1 MANANDKVNQ
11 KAAAAAGA
19 TRAAATGAAGA
30 AADADFV
37 KEITPKN
44 VDYSQW
50 YVDVVRKAELAD
62 YAPVKGCMVIRPA
75 GYALWENYQAGMDRR
90 FKATGVQNA
99 YFPLLIPESFFK
111 KEAEHVEGFAP
122 EVAWVTH
129 GGGEELTEK
138 LAIRPTSETII
149 CSMYAKW
156 IKSYRDLPVLINQWC
171 SVLRWEKATRPFI
184 RTTEFLWQEG
194 HTAHRTPEEAEE
206 RTQMMLEI
214 YRDFVESDLAIP
226 VIPGRKSPQEKFAGA
241 VHTYSI
247 EALMSDGRALQSA
260 TSHNLGDH
268 FAKVFDIQYL
278 DSDGSLK
285 YVHQTSWGATTRLI
299 GAMIMVHG
307 DDRGLVIPPK
317 VAPTQAVIVPIMSKD
332 RETVLSKAR
341 ELRRRLA
348 EAGFLVHLDDRD
360 EYTPGWKFNE
370 WEMRGIPVRIELGP
384 RDVKSEQVVLVR
396 RDNGKKEFAGMAGL
410 EDTLRATLDDI
421 QSSLYLKAKRFME
434 EHTKTVR
441 TLDEIKATVEGERG
455 FMVTGWC
462 GDDECEDKIQ
472 ETGATI
478 RNIPF
483 GQPAPGDVPA
493 CACCGKPGK
502 YLIYCAR
509 AY

>member
-1 MANANDKVNQ
+1 MANGTDNRER
-11 KAAAAAGA
+11 KAARAAAAGA
-19 TRAAATGAAGA
+19 GAP
-30 AADADFV
+30 ADADFV
-37 KEITPKN
+37 KEITPKSE
-44 VDYSQW
+44 DYSQW

-75 GYALWENYQAGMDRR
+75 GYALWENFQKGMDRR
-90 FKATGVQNA
+90 FKASGVQNA
-99 YFPLLIPESFFK
+99 YFPLFIPESFFK

-129 GGGEELTEK
+129 GGGEALTEK
-138 LAIRPTSETII
+138 LAVRPTSETII
-149 CSMYAKW
+149 CTMYARW

-171 SVLRWEKATRPFI
+171 SVVRWEKATRPFI

-194 HTAHRTPEEAEE
+194 HTAHRTLEEAEE
-206 RTQMMLEI
+206 RARMMLDI
-214 YRDFVESDLAIP
+214 YRDFVENDLAIP
-226 VIPGRKSPQEKFAGA
+226 VIPGRKSEQEKFAGA
-241 VHTYSI
+241 AHTYSI

-285 YVHQTSWGATTRLI
+285 YVNQTSWGASTRLV
-299 GAMIMVHG
+299 GALIMVHG

-317 VAPTQAVIVPIMSKD
+317 VAPTQAVIVPVISKD
-332 RETVLSKAR
+332 REAVLAKAR
-341 ELRRRLA
+341 ELRDRLA
-348 EAGFLVHLDDRD
+348 ATGFLVYLDDRD

-370 WEMRGIPVRIELGP
+370 WEMRGIPVRIEVGP
-384 RDVKSEQVVLVR
+384 RDVKNEQVVLVR
-396 RDNGKKEFAGMAGL
+396 RDNGKKDFAAMAGL
-410 EDTLRATLDDI
+410 ESALTATLDDI
-421 QSSLYLKAKRFME
+421 QKSLYNKALRFME
-434 EHTKTVR
+434 EHTKTV
-441 TLDEIKATVEGERG
+441 TSLDEVKATVEGDRG

-483 GQPAPGDVPA
+483 DQPEQKPA
-493 CACCGKPGK
+493 CVCCGKPGK
-502 YLIYCAR
+502 HLIYCAR